1 MHSYFINIT
10 SLYYLMGGG
19 KQCRGDGRGEDYH
32 HGQVNLGSQPHQ
44 KTIWVGAALENF
56 ETKIFH

>member
-1 MHSYFINIT
+1 
-10 SLYYLMGGG
+10 MGGG
-19 KQCRGDGRGEDYH
+19 KQCRGDGWGEDYH